1 MKRFFSLLVILA
13 VLIPAAAFAETEVPV
28 MSADATSWIVGKDP
42 TAYIPQR
49 MIDGV
54 ETTSF
59 QFSTLTT
66 PLGKEYL
73 YFYFYGP
80 SDIDSLWI
88 KNGFWKITNGLDQY
102 TRNCRVKTMTVEFRY
117 SYSAAYT
124 DAMTVTLA
132 DDPYRVNWTK
142 VSLGEHSSVTA
153 VRFRITAIYYGTR
166 FPNDVC
172 ISEVKFMSG
181 DGGGS
186 GPQGGAL
193 YGLAIMKLATRSGP
207 GTQYSEQGTY
217 FVEGQYI
224 RVLSRAW
231 DSRNEIWWV
240 KCEIPYGN
248 GVKILWTGYKRFD
261 SSTLPLSS
269 IPIE

>member
-1 MKRFFSLLVILA
+1 MKRIIATLLILLTLFA
-13 VLIPAAAFAETEVPV
+13 GAAAAESEVPIQY
-28 MSADATSWIVGKDP
+28 ADATSWIVGKDP
-42 TAYIPQR
+42 NAYAPQK
-49 MIDGV
+49 MLDGI

-66 PLGKEYL
+66 PLGKEYV

-80 SDIDSLWI
+80 SEIDSLWI

-102 TRNCRVKTMTVEFRY
+102 TRNCRVKSMTVEFRY
-117 SYSAAYT
+117 SYSGVYT
-124 DAMTVTLA
+124 DGMTVTLA
-132 DDPYRVNWTK
+132 DDPYRYNWTK
-142 VSLGEHSSVTA
+142 VSLGNHTDVVS
-153 VRFRITAIYYGTR
+153 VRFLIQSIYYGTK

-172 ISEVKFMSG
+172 ISEVRFMSG
-181 DGGGS
+181 SQGS
-186 GPQGGAL
+186 SSGAL
-193 YGLAIMKLATRSGP
+193 YGLATMKLATRSGP

-217 FVEGQYI
+217 FVAGQYI

-248 GVKILWTGYKRFD
+248 GVRILWTGYKRFD